1 MNFFART
8 LLASASA
15 GGLLLMT
22 ACVTS
27 DPFPL
32 ETPTRYSDRIANQDA
47 LQRAREAEGRLN
59 FAEAGMWLD
68 RYEQQDDAVL
78 DESFWFHRAAIAER
92 GGDLNRALSV
102 REKLL
107 VLRPQDVW
115 LRMDLADDM
124 QQVGRDLEAI
134 EVLEVALENPEDQNY
149 AWQALVEL
157 HVRFEHPGPAAQIAE
172 RLAQSFEIAGAEHDA
187 QMWWQRAS
195 SLHEKNNN
203 LRAATLAMEKALVGV
218 DLAEEEA
225 KALARLRAF
234 ELGEPE
240 NAADAVGLLRYHTNP
255 DMRLAGVRYLARDRF
270 PTEVSTFEM
279 ALRDPD
285 SRVVRVAL
293 AELGKRAERGRVKAV
308 VPLLAAES
316 QDIRIAAIR
325 AVGLLGTTDQVPQLL
340 AALIPEDR
348 TLFRVARAAL
358 HGVCDTR
365 LSINMDP
372 DLEERRKLR
381 EVWLAWGASQLP
393 N

>member
-1 MNFFART
+1 MKSLART
-8 LLASASA
+8 LLSSAPA
-15 GGLLLMT
+15 WGLLLMT

-32 ETPTRYSDRIANQDA
+32 ETPTQYSDRIANQDA
-47 LQRAREAEGRLN
+47 LQRAREAEGRMN

-68 RYEQQDDAVL
+68 RYEQQEDAIL

-92 GGDLNRALSV
+92 GGDLLRALTV

-107 VLRPQDVW
+107 LLRPQDVW
-115 LRMDLADDM
+115 LRMDLADDY

-134 EVLEVALENPEDQNY
+134 EVLEVPLANAEDQNY

-157 HVRFEHPGPAAQIAE
+157 HVRFEHYGPAAEVAE
-172 RLAQSFEIAGAEHDA
+172 RLAQSLETFGAEHEA

-203 LRAATLAMEKALVGV
+203 LRAATLTMEKALVGV

-255 DMRLAGVRYLARDRF
+255 DMRLAGVRYLAQGRF
-270 PTEVSTFEM
+270 PTEVPTIEM

-293 AELGKRAERGRVKAV
+293 AELSARAERGRVAAV
-308 VPLLAAES
+308 LPLLNAES

-325 AVGLLGTTDQVPQLL
+325 AVGVLGTSDQVPQLL

-348 TLFRVARAAL
+348 SLFRVARTAL
-358 HGVCDTR
+358 HGVCDER
-365 LSINMDP
+365 LSIKMDP

-381 EVWLAWGASQLP
+381 ELWLAWGGSQLP